1 MFHYVDDFVILG
13 PPNSV
18 KCGSDLGLLMQACT
32 ELGVLVA
39 DDKTEG
45 PSPCLT
51 ILGIE
56 VDSLAME
63 LRLPQVKMSR
73 LVHALA
79 AYVAGQALGQAQ
91 GLGVSCGFAPT
102 RLASRPPGQSIFA
115 ALVQSPRPDRFLR
128 TAFFGAPQRRSPG
141 GHRVVGDLPHN
152 LERNVHLATS
162 MSQ

>member
-39 DDKTEG
+39 DDKTKG
-45 PSPCLT
+45 PSTYLT

-79 AYVAGQALGQAQ
+79 AYVAGQALGQAP

-102 RLASRPPGQSIFA
+102 RLASRPPGQS
-115 ALVQSPRPDRFLR
+115 FLR
-128 TAFFGAPQRRSPG
+128 RLYNLLAQTGSFE
-141 GHRVVGDLPHN
+141 PHFSVRLN
-152 LERNVHLATS
+152 GEAQADIEWWATFLTTWNG
-162 MSQ
+162 MSILRPL